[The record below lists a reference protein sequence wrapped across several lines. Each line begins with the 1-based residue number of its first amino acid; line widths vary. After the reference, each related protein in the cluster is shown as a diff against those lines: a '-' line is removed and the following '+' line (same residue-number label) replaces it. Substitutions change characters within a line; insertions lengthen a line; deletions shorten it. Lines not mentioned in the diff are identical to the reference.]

1 MESIEKRYI
10 SIKPNRDENSIC
22 LEVGYQLGG
31 HNWYNGD
38 TERRGYYLYCTPCKI
53 TQHSTSNG
61 TSYNTI
67 SQILGKGNKL
77 LLKEVSRRS
86 KKAETEAIALAKEK
100 EQFLLER
107 VLTRYG
113 LELEV
118 QQ

>member
-1 MESIEKRYI
+1 MRKDTSASSQIEMKTV
-10 SIKPNRDENSIC
+10 SALKSGTS
-22 LEVGYQLGG
+22 LEVTTGTTVIRNGG
-31 HNWYNGD
+31 
-38 TERRGYYLYCTPCKI
+38 GYYLYCTPCKI